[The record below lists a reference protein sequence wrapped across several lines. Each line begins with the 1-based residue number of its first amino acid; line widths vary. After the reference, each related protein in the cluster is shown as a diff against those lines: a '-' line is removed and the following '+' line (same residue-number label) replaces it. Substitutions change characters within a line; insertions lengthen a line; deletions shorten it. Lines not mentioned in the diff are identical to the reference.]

1 MMHAKIVGLG
11 KYLPEKVLTN
21 ADLEKMVET
30 NDEWILKRVGIKERH
45 ICDENTYTSDLASRA
60 GEAAIRNAGLKA
72 EDIDLIIAASVTP
85 DMYTPSIACLV
96 QKNIGA
102 TNAVAFDLNAACTG
116 FVFAMVTA
124 AQYIENGMYQN
135 VLVIGADALS
145 KLTEYRD
152 RKTCV
157 LFGDGAG
164 AAVLQ
169 ATEDETGILSSVM
182 GADGAS
188 GDCLTAP
195 SIRCDE
201 IEMEKRPFGNPRTI
215 WMDGSAV
222 FKFAVRVMAAS
233 SKEVVEKAGKTMED
247 VKLLVP
253 HQANMRIIEGAA
265 KRLEMSGDRVF
276 VNVDKYGNMSSACIP
291 IALCEAVE
299 QNRAGKGDLVI
310 LSGMGGGL
318 TWGSILLEM

>member
-1 MMHAKIVGLG
+1 MYAKLIGFG

-30 NDEWILKRVGIKERH
+30 NDEWIVKRVGIKERH
-45 ICDENTYTSDLASRA
+45 ISDEQTFTSDLASRA
-60 GEAAIRNAGLKA
+60 AENALKNAGMTPEEL
-72 EDIDLIIAASVTP
+72 DLILVASVTP
-85 DMYTPSIACLV
+85 DMYTPSVSCLV
-96 QKNIGA
+96 QKNLGA
-102 TNAVAFDLNAACTG
+102 VNAVAFDLNAACSG

-124 AQYIENGMYQN
+124 SQYIATGMYQN

-145 KLTEYRD
+145 KMTEYQD

-169 ATEDETGILSSVM
+169 ATEEKTGILGSVM
-182 GADGAS
+182 GSDGAS

-195 SIRCDE
+195 GLRCDE
-201 IEMEKRPFGNPRTI
+201 ADLERRPFGNTRTI

-222 FKFAVRVMAAS
+222 FKFAVRVMAS
-233 SKEVVEKAGKTMED
+233 SVLEVVENAGKTMED
-247 VKLLVP
+247 VALVVP

-265 KRLEMSGDRVF
+265 KRLGKKDEGVF
-276 VNVDKYGNMSSACIP
+276 VNVDKYGNMSSASIP
-291 IALCEAVE
+291 VALCEAVE
-299 QNRAGKGDLVI
+299 QGKAKKGDLVV
-310 LSGMGGGL
+310 LVGMGGGL
-318 TWGSILLEM
+318 TWGSILIEL